1 MKLLY
6 KSVALSIASLLFL
19 EPTIFAAMTLEA
31 KCNNDKGKMSKCM
44 VENQDGSLVISF
56 KDKKKISLNR
66 KIPGEKIQR
75 ITGGE
80 FAKRRVGTAVALGIL
95 VAPLALFTLFS
106 KKKIENFGIE
116 YFNENDKPD
125 SILIQTG
132 KKESY
137 GMKTL
142 LQSVSAKEVEYPE
155 KEDTKGKKAGKSP
168 ETQTTPKS

>member
-1 MKLLY
+1 M
-6 KSVALSIASLLFL
+6 
-19 EPTIFAAMTLEA
+19 EG
-31 KCNNDKGKMSKCM
+31 KCSDNKGKMQKCL
-44 VENQDGSLVISF
+44 VENQDGILVITF
-56 KDKKKISLNR
+56 KDKKKQDLNR
-66 KIPGEKIQR
+66 NIPGNKVQR

-116 YFNENDKPD
+116 YLNAADKPD
-125 SILIQTG
+125 AILIQTG

-142 LQSVSAKEVEYPE
+142 LQSATSIEIVYPTKEEIKKEKDAE
-155 KEDTKGKKAGKSP
+155 KEKKEEKVAEATESQPSTEK
-168 ETQTTPKS
+168 K